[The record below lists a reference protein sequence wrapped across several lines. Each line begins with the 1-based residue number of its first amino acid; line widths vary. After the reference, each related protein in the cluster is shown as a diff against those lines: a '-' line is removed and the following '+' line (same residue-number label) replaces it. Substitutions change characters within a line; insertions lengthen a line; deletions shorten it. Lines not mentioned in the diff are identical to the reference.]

1 MGLNFG
7 KHTLRYMQPVLSV
20 LSSAPLHQVTVVNA
34 DVADLQRGKHLS
46 HLGANLAVFDLFDEG
61 ESQ

>member
-1 MGLNFG
+1 M
-7 KHTLRYMQPVLSV
+7 
-20 LSSAPLHQVTVVNA
+20 VNA

-61 ESQ
+61 ESQKGEGRGGRGACGVDKGWFQQGTT